1 MAADQAAYFFPFRYS
16 DGDIPSVFLNERIK
30 KLAELYPTAS
40 ATSLMVIC
48 FPAITVLLLGFS
60 GLSDNARN
68 YDRPSF

>member
-16 DGDIPSVFLNERIK
+16 DGDITSVFLNEGIK

-40 ATSLMVIC
+40 AFL
-48 FPAITVLLLGFS
+48 AITVLLLGFS
-60 GLSDNARN
+60 GWSDNARN